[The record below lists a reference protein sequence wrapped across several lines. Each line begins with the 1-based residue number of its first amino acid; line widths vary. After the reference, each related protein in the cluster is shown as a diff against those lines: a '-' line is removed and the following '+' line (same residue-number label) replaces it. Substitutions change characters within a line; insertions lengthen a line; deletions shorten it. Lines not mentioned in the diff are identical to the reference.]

1 MNFRRPIPGR
11 YDALLTKYWSDRDGR
26 RMTVERFSLPELF
39 EEIVVQWKPV
49 AEEQGLEFESKC
61 DSTLGEIVSDK
72 LKLKQ
77 IAANLL
83 SNAIKYRKPS
93 RAGYVGISFAASGET
108 SWKIVVADTG
118 IGIAVADMEALFGEF
133 SRVQSASAVTGTGLG
148 LAICKEFAELLG
160 GHVEVRSEAQ
170 QGTRF
175 EVTLPMSAEMPARGV
190 KPLLTS
196 SLRSDC

>member
-1 MNFRRPIPGR
+1 
-11 YDALLTKYWSDRDGR
+11 
-26 RMTVERFSLPELF
+26 
-39 EEIVVQWKPV
+39 
-49 AEEQGLEFESKC
+49 LEFESKC

-77 IAANLL
+77 IVANLL

-93 RAGYVGISFAASGET
+93 RGGYVGISFAASGET

-118 IGIAVADMEALFGEF
+118 IGIAAADMEALFGEF
-133 SRVQSASAVTGTGLG
+133 SRVQSTSAVTGTGLG

-175 EVTLPMSAEMPARGV
+175 EVMLPMSTEMPGG
-190 KPLLTS
+190 
-196 SLRSDC
+196 RSQP